1 MKLMIKLN
9 MKKHNM
15 ILIEKQ
21 QKYQH
26 YHQVKLINMNILQ
39 MNQSRIIQQATF
51 TYPPLGKAVEK

>member
-51 TYPPLGKAVEK
+51 TYPPLGKAFEK

>member
-9 MKKHNM
+9 MKKYNM

-51 TYPPLGKAVEK
+51 TYPPLGKAFEK

>member
-1 MKLMIKLN
+1 MIKLN

-51 TYPPLGKAVEK
+51 TYPPLGKAFEK